1 MASKPCKICEL
12 ATKTTIAEDDNKL
25 IINDTPPKIIQ
36 HDMQDE
42 DEEEKENSLLLNN
55 LDFDKI
61 INNKPVKL
69 STKFKDN
76 DIDVDDDLI
85 EIKFTNNKTK
95 NSIQSQ
101 DTVYLDSDGESGV
114 VLVNDNSK
122 KNISVE
128 NDNDE
133 YYSPI
138 PIFKN
143 KQQTVNNNN
152 NNNTNSIKSNFNDCF
167 DTEELSFKETKN
179 NKNNYDND
187 DDDDLNIE
195 DVDFGEI
202 SIMKPSY
209 NNPQIKPNSN
219 KYTDVNKTEVI
230 LQSTSNQTGSSTST
244 STAINIHDKL
254 ENKHG
259 VTITELSKYPQIKWL
274 FDDIK
279 DSSPHYHRLDY
290 PHSED
295 MLITFRNLFG
305 LRQFRPQ
312 QFEAVNAALTGIDCN
327 SLFIIILL
335 KDFSD
340 YNIFLTIKFIFSFVN
355 VLTTFRNFQ
364 RSSRMN

>member
-1 MASKPCKICEL
+1 MKL
-12 ATKTTIAEDDNKL
+12 NLL
-25 IINDTPPKIIQ
+25 IIKLKIQ
-36 HDMQDE
+36 YNH
-42 DEEEKENSLLLNN
+42 
-55 LDFDKI
+55 KI
-61 INNKPVKL
+61 H
-69 STKFKDN
+69 
-76 DIDVDDDLI
+76 
-85 EIKFTNNKTK
+85 
-95 NSIQSQ
+95 
-101 DTVYLDSDGESGV
+101 SDGESGV
-114 VLVNDNSK
+114 VLVNENSK
-122 KNISVE
+122 KNISIE

-152 NNNTNSIKSNFNDCF
+152 TNNNKSNFNDCF
-167 DTEELSFKETKN
+167 DTEESSFKETKN
-179 NKNNYDND
+179 NKHNYDDDD

-202 SIMKPSY
+202 SIMKPNY
-209 NNPQIKPNSN
+209 NNPQINPNSN
-219 KYTDVNKTEVI
+219 KYTDVNKTEII
-230 LQSTSNQTGSSTST
+230 LQSTSNQTGSGSTTST

-312 QFEAVNAALTGIDCN
+312 QFEAVNAALTGIICN
-327 SLFIIILL
+327 YFT
-335 KDFSD
+335 
-340 YNIFLTIKFIFSFVN
+340 IFFKL
-355 VLTTFRNFQ
+355 
-364 RSSRMN
+364 

>member
-12 ATKTTIAEDDNKL
+12 ATTSTTIPEEDNKL
-25 IINDTPPKIIQ
+25 IINDTPPKINKQ
-36 HDMQDE
+36 DMQDE

-55 LDFDKI
+55 FDFDKI
-61 INNKPVKL
+61 INKKPIV

-76 DIDVDDDLI
+76 DVNDDDDLI
-85 EIKFTNNKTK
+85 EIKFTTNKTK

-114 VLVNDNSK
+114 VLVNENSK
-122 KNISVE
+122 KNISIE

-152 NNNTNSIKSNFNDCF
+152 NKSNFNDCF
-167 DTEELSFKETKN
+167 DTEESSFKETKN
-179 NKNNYDND
+179 NKHNYGD

-202 SIMKPSY
+202 SIMKPNY

-219 KYTDVNKTEVI
+219 KYTDVNKTEII
-230 LQSTSNQTGSSTST
+230 LQSTSNQTGSGSTTST

-312 QFEAVNAALTGIDCN
+312 QFEAVNAALTGINCN
-327 SLFIIILL
+327 YFTRFFKL
-335 KDFSD
+335 
-340 YNIFLTIKFIFSFVN
+340 
-355 VLTTFRNFQ
+355 
-364 RSSRMN
+364 

>member
-101 DTVYLDSDGESGV
+101 DTVYLDSDGESGI

-143 KQQTVNNNN
+143 KQQTVNN

-312 QFEAVNAALTGIDCN
+312 QFEAVNAALTGINCN

>member
-152 NNNTNSIKSNFNDCF
+152 NTNSIKSNFNDCF

-179 NKNNYDND
+179 NKNNYDDD

>member
-12 ATKTTIAEDDNKL
+12 ATTPTTIPEEDNKL
-25 IINDTPPKIIQ
+25 IINDTPPKINKQ
-36 HDMQDE
+36 DMQDE

-55 LDFDKI
+55 FDFDKI
-61 INNKPVKL
+61 INKKPIV

-76 DIDVDDDLI
+76 DVNDDDDLI

-114 VLVNDNSK
+114 VLVNENSK
-122 KNISVE
+122 KNISIE

-152 NNNTNSIKSNFNDCF
+152 KSNFNDCF
-167 DTEELSFKETKN
+167 DTEESSFKETKN
-179 NKNNYDND
+179 NKHNYDDD

-202 SIMKPSY
+202 SIMKPNY

-219 KYTDVNKTEVI
+219 KYTDVNKTEII
-230 LQSTSNQTGSSTST
+230 LQSTSNQTGSGSTTST

-312 QFEAVNAALTGIDCN
+312 QFEAVNAALTGINCN
-327 SLFIIILL
+327 YFTRFFKL
-335 KDFSD
+335 
-340 YNIFLTIKFIFSFVN
+340 
-355 VLTTFRNFQ
+355 
-364 RSSRMN
+364 